1 MKHLPKH
8 LQPRWR
14 YLAVE
19 LEGWP
24 DAEIER
30 EEFQRALWYEAQNLL
45 GDTGSAALDL
55 SVVAFEY
62 DGGTG
67 EAVVRTRRGAVD
79 DARAVITCLDAVD
92 SQPIGVRVAGASGT
106 VQACEEKYM
115 GRRREH
121 PDQRHV
127 VFNGAERSAFVR
139 DGRVDVRAGR
149 AFTGATILDC
159 H

>member
-14 YLAVE
+14 YLVVE
-19 LEGWP
+19 IEAWP
-24 DAEIER
+24 DATLDR
-30 EEFQRALWYEAQNLL
+30 DRFQRDLWYEAQNLF

-55 SVVAFEY
+55 SVVTFDYSDEA
-62 DGGTG
+62 G
-67 EAVVRTRRGAVD
+67 EALVRTRRGSVD
-79 DARAVITCLDAVD
+79 RARAVVACLDTVD
-92 SQPIGVRVAGASGT
+92 SEPVGVRVAGVGGT

-115 GRRREH
+115 GRQREEL
-121 PDQRHV
+121 DQRHV
-127 VFNGAERSAFVR
+127 VFNGAERSASIR
-139 DGRVDVRAGR
+139 DGRVDVETGS